1 VLELPGFK
9 GLRKIPWKYISPGMI
24 VISGIK
30 VNNTTPPELFNYP
43 ILNAGLIYEITKKYH
58 FKDGKEVIIA
68 EVIKG
73 NSPEKL
79 AISLRSIEKRLQIVN
94 EFRKYILQKKSLLS
108 EKTEFREIRE
118 KKVLDSEAVVKS
130 ESILNLFNSF
140 EVKLKGFK
148 TPSIFNKL
156 SEDILLVD
164 IFSNN
169 IIKKFDFPDDRQILI
184 HLVIDY
190 SKEMFE
196 SKYLKETIMAIESFK
211 KLVLDCNINMTI
223 LYYGFS
229 DECNPLKIPLSERDM
244 DRKGRS
250 FSSFQKKILRFK
262 KPNTINKVLLI
273 SCGPPDD
280 FVDAIETGGKLKRG
294 GIDYSQIMLQKIPLK
309 STIEKWKAI
318 CMTCSGN
325 QIVLKEI
332 ELLELALLEVF
343 DLYLGNLTLANKVLV
358 EPVFKEFAN
367 PKIISKSSKE
377 EQKKRVVKTF
387 EFKKL

>member
-1 VLELPGFK
+1 
-9 GLRKIPWKYISPGMI
+9 MI

-68 EVIKG
+68 EVVKG

-108 EKTEFREIRE
+108 EKTEFQEIRE

-262 KPNTINKVLLI
+262 KPNIINKVLLI

-280 FVDAIETGGKLKRG
+280 FMDAIETGGKLKRG
-294 GIDYSQIMLQKIPLK
+294 GIDYSQIMLQKVPLK

-358 EPVFKEFAN
+358 EPVFKEFEN
-367 PKIISKSSKE
+367 PKIISKSSAE
-377 EQKKRVVKTF
+377 EQKKRVIKTF

>member
-9 GLRKIPWKYISPGMI
+9 GLRKISWKNISSGMI
-24 VISGIK
+24 VISGVR

-58 FKDGKEVIIA
+58 FKDGKEVVIA
-68 EVIKG
+68 EVEKG

-79 AISLRSIEKRLQIVN
+79 AISLRTVEKRLQIVN
-94 EFRKYILQKKSLLS
+94 DFRKYILQKKNLLS
-108 EKTEFREIRE
+108 EKIEFKEIKENR
-118 KKVLDSEAVVKS
+118 VIDSDYVVRT
-130 ESILNLFNSF
+130 ESITNLFNSF

-156 SEDILLVD
+156 SEDILLID
-164 IFSNN
+164 IFSKS

-190 SKEMFE
+190 SKEMYE
-196 SKYLKETIMAIESFK
+196 SKYLKETIIAIESFK
-211 KLVLDCNINMTI
+211 KLVLDCNINMT
-223 LYYGFS
+223 LNYYGFS
-229 DECNPLKIPLSERDM
+229 DECNPLKNPLSERDM
-244 DRKGRS
+244 ERKGRN

-262 KPNTINKVLLI
+262 KPNTINKVILI

-325 QIVLKEI
+325 QIVLKEVQ
-332 ELLELALLEVF
+332 LLELALLEIF
-343 DLYLGNLTLANKVLV
+343 DLYIGNLTLANKILV
-358 EPVFKEFAN
+358 EPVFKEFVS
-367 PKIISKSSKE
+367 PKVIAKNSNE
-377 EQKKRVVKTF
+377 EQKKRVIKTF

>member
-1 VLELPGFK
+1 MLELPGFR
-9 GLRKIPWKYISPGMI
+9 GLRKIPWKQISPGMI
-24 VISGIK
+24 IISGVK
-30 VNNTTPPELFNYP
+30 VNNTTPQELFNYP

-58 FKDGKEVIIA
+58 FKDGKEVVIA
-68 EVIKG
+68 EVEKG

-94 EFRKYILQKKSLLS
+94 EFRKYIHQKKILLS
-108 EKTEFREIRE
+108 EKVQFNEIKDLR
-118 KKVLDSEAVVKS
+118 VIDSENVVRS
-130 ESILNLFNSF
+130 ESILNLFNTF

-156 SEDILLVD
+156 SEDILLLD
-164 IFSNN
+164 IFSKN

-184 HLVIDY
+184 HIVIDY
-190 SKEMFE
+190 SKDMYE
-196 SKYLKETIMAIESFK
+196 SKYLKETIMALDSFK
-211 KLVLDCNINMTI
+211 KLVMECNINMT
-223 LYYGFS
+223 LNFYGFS
-229 DECNPLKIPLSERDM
+229 DECNPLKTPLSERDM
-244 DRKGRS
+244 DRKGRN

-262 KPNTINKVLLI
+262 KPNTINKVILI

-325 QIVLKEI
+325 QIILKEV
-332 ELLELALLEVF
+332 ELLELTLLEVF
-343 DLYLGNLTLANKVLV
+343 DLYLGNLTLANKVMV
-358 EPVFKEFAN
+358 EPTFKEFVN
-367 PKIISKSSKE
+367 PKIIAKNPNE
-377 EQKKRVVKTF
+377 EQKKRVIKTF

>member
-1 VLELPGFK
+1 MLELPGFK
-9 GLRKIPWKYISPGMI
+9 GLRKIPWKNISSGMI
-24 VISGIK
+24 VISGVR

-43 ILNAGLIYEITKKYH
+43 ILNAGIIYEITKKYH
-58 FKDGKEVIIA
+58 FKDGKEVVIA
-68 EVIKG
+68 EVEKG

-79 AISLRSIEKRLQIVN
+79 AISLRTVEKRLQIVN
-94 EFRKYILQKKSLLS
+94 EFRKYILQKKNLLS
-108 EKTEFREIRE
+108 EKIEFKEIKENRIINS
-118 KKVLDSEAVVKS
+118 DYVVRT
-130 ESILNLFNSF
+130 ESITNLFNSF

-156 SEDILLVD
+156 SEDILLID
-164 IFSNN
+164 IFSKS
-169 IIKKFDFPDDRQILI
+169 IIKKFDFPDDRQIII

-190 SKEMFE
+190 SKEMYE
-196 SKYLKETIMAIESFK
+196 SKYLKETIIAIESFK
-211 KLVLDCNINMTI
+211 KLVLDCNINMT
-223 LYYGFS
+223 LNYYGFS
-229 DECNPLKIPLSERDM
+229 DECNPLKYPLSERDM
-244 DRKGRS
+244 ERKGRN

-262 KPNTINKVLLI
+262 KPNTINKVILI

-332 ELLELALLEVF
+332 ELLELALLEIF
-343 DLYLGNLTLANKVLV
+343 DLYIGNLTLANKILV
-358 EPVFKEFAN
+358 EPVFKEFVN
-367 PKIISKSSKE
+367 PKVISKNSNE
-377 EQKKRVVKTF
+377 EQNKRVIKTF

>member
-9 GLRKIPWKYISPGMI
+9 GLRKIPWKNISPGMI
-24 VISGIK
+24 VISGVS

-43 ILNAGLIYEITKKYH
+43 TLNAGLIYEIAKKYH
-58 FKDGKEVIIA
+58 FKDGKEVVIA
-68 EVIKG
+68 EVEKG

-79 AISLRSIEKRLQIVN
+79 AISLRTIEKRLQIVN
-94 EFRKYILQKKSLLS
+94 EFRKYILQKKILLS
-108 EKTEFREIRE
+108 EKIEFKDIKQNRVI
-118 KKVLDSEAVVKS
+118 DSDYVVKS

-156 SEDILLVD
+156 SEDILLID
-164 IFSNN
+164 IFNKN
-169 IIKKFDFPDDRQILI
+169 IIKKFDFPDDRQIFI

-196 SKYLKETIMAIESFK
+196 SKYLKETILAIESFK
-211 KLVLDCNINMTI
+211 KLVLDCNINMT
-223 LYYGFS
+223 LNYYGFS
-229 DECNPLKIPLSERDM
+229 DECNPLKTPISERDM
-244 DRKGRS
+244 ERKGRNY
-250 FSSFQKKILRFK
+250 SSFQKKILRFK
-262 KPNTINKVLLI
+262 KPNVINKVILI
-273 SCGPPDD
+273 SCGTPDD
-280 FVDAIETGGKLKRG
+280 FMDAIETGGKLKRG

-309 STIEKWKAI
+309 TTIEKWKAI

-325 QIVLKEI
+325 QIILKEVD
-332 ELLELALLEVF
+332 LLELALLEIF
-343 DLYLGNLTLANKVLV
+343 DLYLGNVTLANKTLI

-367 PKIISKSSKE
+367 PKVISKVPNE
-377 EQKKRVVKTF
+377 EQKKRVIKTF

>member
-1 VLELPGFK
+1 
-9 GLRKIPWKYISPGMI
+9 MI
-24 VISGIK
+24 VISGVR

-58 FKDGKEVIIA
+58 FKDGKEVVIA
-68 EVIKG
+68 EVEKG

-79 AISLRSIEKRLQIVN
+79 AISLRTVEKRLQIVN
-94 EFRKYILQKKSLLS
+94 DFRKYILQKKNLLS
-108 EKTEFREIRE
+108 EKIEFKEIKENR
-118 KKVLDSEAVVKS
+118 VIDSDYVVRT
-130 ESILNLFNSF
+130 ESITNLFNSF

-156 SEDILLVD
+156 SEDILLID
-164 IFSNN
+164 IFSKN

-190 SKEMFE
+190 SKEMYE
-196 SKYLKETIMAIESFK
+196 SKYLKETIIAIESFK
-211 KLVLDCNINMTI
+211 KLVLDCNINMT
-223 LYYGFS
+223 LNYYGFS
-229 DECNPLKIPLSERDM
+229 DECNPLKNPLSERDM
-244 DRKGRS
+244 ERKGRN

-262 KPNTINKVLLI
+262 KPNTINKVILI
-273 SCGPPDD
+273 SCGTPDD

-325 QIVLKEI
+325 QIVLKEVQ
-332 ELLELALLEVF
+332 LLELALLEIF
-343 DLYLGNLTLANKVLV
+343 DLYIGNLTLANKILI
-358 EPVFKEFAN
+358 EPVFKEFVS
-367 PKIISKSSKE
+367 PKVIAKNSNE
-377 EQKKRVVKTF
+377 EQKKRVIKTF